1 MKTHNDGNHKALI
14 LQKIIEVVTDCCTTV
29 VGNDLPTV
37 TTTDMLGRSRAENA
51 VMARCILVSQLLC
64 AGYSVTTIAM
74 LLKRSNATIRH
85 MRSLDRRFAKTSRA
99 YRIASQESAAL
110 CRDLDVSPKSLK

>member
-1 MKTHNDGNHKALI
+1 MKTQDENHKAKT
-14 LQKIIEVVTDCCTTV
+14 LQQIVKVVTQCCTTELADGV
-29 VGNDLPTV
+29 STI
-37 TTTDMLGRSRAENA
+37 TTADMLGRSRAENA

-85 MRSLDRRFAKTSRA
+85 MRSLDRQFTKASRA
-99 YRIASQESAAL
+99 YRIASQEAADL
-110 CRDLDVSPKSLK
+110 CRKTAENNP